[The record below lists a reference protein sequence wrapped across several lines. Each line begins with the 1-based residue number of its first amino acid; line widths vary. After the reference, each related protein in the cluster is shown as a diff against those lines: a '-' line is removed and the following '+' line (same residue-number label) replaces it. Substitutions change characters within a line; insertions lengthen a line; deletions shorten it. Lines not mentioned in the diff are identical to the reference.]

1 MYLYQKGSRVTLIDV
16 VPFMIHN
23 RYSRVVCKN
32 QQHTGMPEQFY
43 SNLVMALK
51 NAAREALPHSP
62 QLKDNVLGG
71 TRM

>member
-32 QQHTGMPEQFY
+32 QQHTGMSEQFY
-43 SNLVMALK
+43 TNIVMALK
-51 NAAREALPHSP
+51 NAASEALPHSP
-62 QLKDNVLGG
+62 QLNNVLGG